1 MSLNDGSK
9 RIGGGP
15 SGRGPSLGFDPFA
28 ANDEG
33 FRLLY
38 SGRVEEGLQLL
49 QASSLAGL
57 PWALATYSWHCVNN
71 REEVR
76 AIELAQ
82 EALPACQA
90 FVVRE
95 SANPALAD
103 TAAYQLSNA
112 RSNLA
117 LCHLAAG
124 GDAAYAMDVW
134 RAGKE
139 VGHAESAFYP
149 AILAWRSGDEREA
162 DHIVQ
167 ALPAPVR
174 AGLRDDMDEG
184 VGCSSDWFAA
194 WCRDGLVLLDR
205 APDEALTADVVNIER
220 VRTLPRIQ
228 DPGVLTDADWDAL
241 RLVHG
246 DDPQATERA
255 LRSLIDQGTN
265 AAYPARM
272 ELGVLL
278 VEHAN
283 VFSHRYREG
292 WNLLVRS
299 LNAPFRDVVG
309 ATAWN
314 IAAEYFRRGDDES
327 AEGFGRVALE
337 LDDPTAL
344 KHYAAQAQSEGNDAE
359 AHELYERIS
368 QEVPPED
375 PAAVEARTQLARQA
389 AMSLPAHVSDWFLTA
404 QGSLPAHALAESAPV
419 YLWKGHYN
427 VDVANAAIATR
438 FFESCEC
445 SYEDVIDVC
454 EFCGRGPENFQSTAS
469 GPGDGGYA
477 VFQLLPSGED
487 RATAGAITLFS
498 QVDFSG
504 VGATTTFSATLDSAA
519 PMILGTLDC
528 RGLLIFSDAS
538 TCFDSR
544 DVSISID
551 QPTGPCL
558 VVCWV
563 GVESAGANF
572 LPVAMAALSGKMA
585 DAARTR
591 VPHLS
596 DAGRAAIIASLWG
609 DPNRLV
615 NALFVD
621 IRPDV
626 ALGNFNML
634 QNAED
639 EAALGY
645 LAQVGEL
652 LDMESADPDLIRDV
666 REALGCGSIEVLTAL
681 ESRGY
686 LEPELPWWQ
695 EQMRSDFR
703 DTWGR
708 VVTARD
714 PYREVHDAE
723 LQDITWVRRALA
735 RSPRLTASQCA
746 TLAGDP
752 DARVR
757 LNVARNPVTP
767 AAVVESLQHDADP
780 AVRAAAADAGD
791 EASTPQGVAAQPSP
805 VAGLA
810 PRFCGMCGTPLAPQ
824 ANFCGNCGAPIAVLP
839 MGYPTGGTI
848 VDPRVQRAIGG
859 DLTARSE
866 IIDSVDLTAMRA
878 CFVAAMA
885 SGDLEQSEFW
895 GLEIATAPAPASH
908 TDQVEGIQLLC
919 EQILVPQGRYEEAC
933 LYCTWALTLSD
944 AGLRARARQTV
955 DSIDVARV
963 AAGAP
968 RLQHYGEWRFVDLSL
983 PADPGLPQRDHYLRI
998 IAYLR
1003 HLDETGQ
1010 FDETDSIRRDN
1021 FMSWLT
1027 GFFLGFAPELA
1038 EVGVERE
1045 TVAKA
1050 MADWLEMR

>member
-1 MSLNDGSK
+1 MALNDGSK
-9 RIGGGP
+9 RIGGSNG
-15 SGRGPSLGFDPFA
+15 GGLQGGFDPFA

-33 FRLLY
+33 FRLLH

-49 QASSLAGL
+49 QASSLAGV

-95 SANPALAD
+95 SANPELAE

-134 RAGKE
+134 RAGRE

-149 AILAWRSGDEREA
+149 AILAWRAGNEVEA
-162 DHIVQ
+162 DRIVQ

-194 WCRDGLVLLDR
+194 WCADGLVLLDR
-205 APDEALTADVVNIER
+205 APDEALTAEVVNVER
-220 VRTLPRIQ
+220 VRTLPRVQ

-265 AAYPARM
+265 AAHPARM
-272 ELGVLL
+272 ELGVFLL
-278 VEHAN
+278 DDAD
-283 VFSHRYREG
+283 VFSNRYREG
-292 WNLLVRS
+292 WNLLTRS

-314 IAAEYFRRGDDES
+314 IAAEYFRRGDDAL
-327 AEGFGRVALE
+327 AEGFGRVARE

-344 KHYAAQAQSEGNDAE
+344 KHYAAQAEREGNDAE
-359 AHELYERIS
+359 AQELYERIS

-389 AMSLPAHVSDWFLTA
+389 ARSLPVHVSDWFLSA

-419 YLWKGHYN
+419 YLCKGHYN

-445 SYEDVIDVC
+445 SYEDVVEVC
-454 EFCGRGPENFQSTAS
+454 ELCGRGPGNFQSTAS

-487 RATAGAITLFS
+487 QATAGAITFFS
-498 QVDFSG
+498 QVNFPG
-504 VGATTTFSATLDSAA
+504 VGATTTFSATLNSAA

-528 RGLLIFSDAS
+528 QGLLIFSDAS

-551 QPTGPCL
+551 QPAGPCL

-563 GVESAGANF
+563 GVEAPGANF
-572 LPVAMAALSGKMA
+572 LPVAMAALSGQMA
-585 DAARTR
+585 DTARAR

-596 DAGRAAIIASLWG
+596 DSDRAAIVASLWG

-639 EAALGY
+639 EGALGY

-652 LDMESADPDLIRDV
+652 LDMESADPELVRDV
-666 REALGCGSIEVLTAL
+666 RDALGCGSIEVLMAL
-681 ESRGY
+681 ETRGY
-686 LEPELPWWQ
+686 LEPDLPWWQ
-695 EQMRSDFR
+695 ERMRGDFR
-703 DTWGR
+703 DAWGR

-714 PYREVHDAE
+714 PYREIHDVE

-746 TLAGDP
+746 TLAGDV

-757 LNVARNPVTP
+757 LNIARNPVSP
-767 AAVVESLQHDADP
+767 AAIVESLERDADP
-780 AVRAAAADAGD
+780 AVRAAAADSGD
-791 EASTPQGVAAQPSP
+791 EAATPQGVVSQPSP
-805 VAGLA
+805 VPGLS

-824 ANFCGNCGAPIAVLP
+824 ANFCGNCGAPVAALAV
-839 MGYPTGGTI
+839 GQPTAGPGA
-848 VDPRVQRAIGG
+848 DPRILAAING
-859 DLTARSE
+859 DPVARSTVIE
-866 IIDSVDLTAMRA
+866 TVDLTAMRS
-878 CFVAAMA
+878 CFEAAMA
-885 SGDLEQSEFW
+885 IDDLEEAEFW
-895 GLEIATAPAPASH
+895 GLELATAPAPATPS
-908 TDQVEGIQLLC
+908 DQVEGIRLLC
-919 EQILVPQGRYEEAC
+919 EQVLVPQRRYEEAA
-933 LYCTWALTLSD
+933 LYCSWILTLFD
-944 AGLRARARQTV
+944 PGLRDEGRRIMETV
-955 DSIDVARV
+955 DAARIDARL
-963 AAGAP
+963 P
-968 RLQHYGEWRFVDLSL
+968 RLEHHGEWRFVDLSL
-983 PADPGLPQRDHYLRI
+983 PADPGLSQRDHYLRV

-1010 FDETDSIRRDN
+1010 FNEAETIRRDN

-1027 GFFLGFAPELA
+1027 GFYMGFANEVA
-1038 EVGVERE
+1038 EVGAFRE

-1050 MADWLEMR
+1050 MADWLQLG